1 MHRDNWKSYAP
12 RKPLYVG
19 EIEELKKNF
28 PEGKIGVISF
38 VKIFL
43 PKKILFYPKK
53 KICTKRRII
62 YLKR

>member
-1 MHRDNWKSYAP
+1 LKSHYAP

-19 EIEELKKNF
+19 KLKVEEKISRKKIELL
-28 PEGKIGVISF
+28 VF

-53 KICTKRRII
+53 KICTKRA
-62 YLKR
+62 